1 MSDETPVV
9 PPAVVP
15 PVSTAP
21 ADPPTATEN
30 PAWLPGRL
38 TEARENE
45 RKKLLQEL
53 GAEKPAD
60 LKAKLKRLEELEAA
74 TLTEQER
81 TQKQLAELGA
91 KAQQFEALQKTFTQ
105 MVESEFSALTDQ
117 QKSAIDARANGDAQK
132 RWEIMD
138 IMRAAGALT
147 VQPPAPKPA
156 TTAAPG
162 APPPP
167 ASPKDPKSPRAIY
180 EAKKLIDPMGAELY
194 RQMHA
199 AAIEASPA

>member
-1 MSDETPVV
+1 MSVEENSAPLEVV
-9 PPAVVP
+9 TPPAA
-15 PVSTAP
+15 PVAP
-21 ADPPTATEN
+21 EN

-38 TEARENE
+38 SEARETE
-45 RKKLLQEL
+45 RKKLLQDF
-53 GAEKPAD
+53 GVEKPED
-60 LKAKLKRLEELEAA
+60 LKAKLARLSELEAA
-74 TLTEQER
+74 SLSEQER
-81 TQKQLAELGA
+81 TQKQLADLSA

-105 MVESEFSALTDQ
+105 MVESEFSSLNDQ

-138 IMRAAGALT
+138 IMKAAGALT

-180 EAKKLIDPMGAELY
+180 EAKKQIDPMAAELY